1 MNASTSQG
9 LGELPKASPTLR
21 AKLRPQRFPTMG
33 RTMSAILGFLVDE
46 PCPNL
51 RIDQVWVTKQGH
63 VLAKPAGQSSANAYV
78 GMVDVLV
85 QNLKNIFIA
94 ANLTKAE
101 RFEAACLVLHKI
113 PEIKI

>member
-1 MNASTSQG
+1 
-9 LGELPKASPTLR
+9 
-21 AKLRPQRFPTMG
+21 
-33 RTMSAILGFLVDE
+33 
-46 PCPNL
+46 
-51 RIDQVWVTKQGH
+51 
-63 VLAKPAGQSSANAYV
+63 
-78 GMVDVLV
+78 MVDVLV